1 MCRSLLRSALMLSA
15 VLAALSG
22 CGAAEVPESVQVTF
36 RVQVPPETP
45 ADASVSVAG
54 SAAELGNGA
63 APALVLEH
71 QGQGLF
77 SGTASLKPGE
87 ELSYRVLLTAPAE
100 QVELDAEDQPLA
112 ARTLRV
118 PEGALTQRLTVE
130 RWGPEGGLTV
140 PVVTFLVQ
148 VPGSTPAGAEIWIS
162 GNAEA
167 LGRWNGAGVKLAP
180 TVDGRY
186 AATLP
191 FPPDTLLE
199 YKVTRGGWATVE
211 KGGTGGELQNRRLRT
226 GSRSERAISIVRSWS
241 DFVPPRQPTLTGTI
255 QYLRN
260 VTSQFPIRPRDV
272 IIYLPPGYDANP
284 TRRYPVLY
292 MHDGQ
297 NVMDE
302 ITSFV
307 GEWNADE
314 TAQNR
319 ILAGR
324 VEPLIIVGVYN
335 TTDRFPEYTQVVDPR
350 YPELGG
356 GKSPDYARF
365 LVEELKPRID
375 STYRTKP
382 EPEFTGVAGSSAGG
396 LASLYI
402 ALTYPNVFRRVG
414 AVSPSTYWGN
424 RDIIDRYNALPAK
437 LPLKIWLDMGT
448 EESTRSVDPLVD
460 TRVMRD
466 TLVAKGWGV
475 GADLRYLEVQGGRHN
490 EQYWSAR
497 FGDILEYLYPA
508 QP

>member
-1 MCRSLLRSALMLSA
+1 MCRSLQRSALLLSA

-22 CGAAEVPESVQVTF
+22 CGQAEQPESVQVTF

-45 ADASVSVAG
+45 ADASVSVVG

-63 APALVLEH
+63 APGLALEH

-77 SGTASLKPGE
+77 SGTAALKPGQE
-87 ELSYRVLLTAPAE
+87 VSYRVVLTAPAE
-100 QVELDAEDQPLA
+100 QVELDAEDKPLA
-112 ARTLRV
+112 ARTLQV
-118 PEGALTQRLTVE
+118 PEGGLTQRLTVE
-130 RWGPEGGLTV
+130 RWGPQAGLTE
-140 PVVTFLVQ
+140 PVVTFIVQ
-148 VPGSTPAGAEIWIS
+148 VPASTPAGAEIWLS
-162 GNAEA
+162 GNAQA

-191 FPPDTLLE
+191 FPPNTLLE

-226 GSRSERAISIVRSWS
+226 GSRSERAVSIVRSWA

-260 VTSQFPIRPRDV
+260 VTSQFSLRPRDV
-272 IIYLPPGYDANP
+272 IIYLPPGYEANP

-302 ITSFV
+302 TTSFV

-314 TAQNR
+314 TAQR
-319 ILAGR
+319 LILAGR

-335 TTDRFPEYTQVVDPR
+335 TADRFTEYTQVPDPNF
-350 YPELGG
+350 PELNGG
-356 GKSPDYARF
+356 RSADYARF

-396 LASLYI
+396 LASLFI
-402 ALTYPNVFRRVG
+402 ALTYPDVFRRVG

-424 RDIIDRYNALPAK
+424 RDIITRYGALPAK
-437 LPLKIWLDMGT
+437 LPLRIWLDMGT
-448 EESTRSVDPLVD
+448 EESTRSQGPLED

-466 TLVAKGWGV
+466 TLVARGWVLGQ
-475 GADLRYLEVQGGRHN
+475 DLRYLEVQGGRHN
-490 EQYWSAR
+490 EAYWSAR

>member
-1 MCRSLLRSALMLSA
+1 MCRSLSRSALLLSA
-15 VLAALSG
+15 VLAACSQG
-22 CGAAEVPESVQVTF
+22 PAGVPESVQVTF
-36 RVQVPPETP
+36 QVQAPPETP
-45 ADASVSVAG
+45 AEASVSVVG
-54 SAAELGNGA
+54 SAAELGSGA
-63 APALVLEH
+63 APGLVLEH
-71 QGQGLF
+71 RGQGLF
-77 SGTASLKPGE
+77 SGTASLEPGLE
-87 ELSYRVLLTAPAE
+87 VSYRILLTAAAE
-100 QVELDAEDQPLA
+100 QVELDAEDRPLA

-118 PEGALTQRLTVE
+118 PEGELTQRLTVE
-130 RWGPEGGLTV
+130 RWGPEGGLAV

-148 VPGSTPAGAEIWIS
+148 VPGSTPAGSEIWIS
-162 GNAEA
+162 GNDQA

-191 FPPDTLLE
+191 FQPGTLLE

-211 KGGTGGELQNRRLRT
+211 KGGTGGELQNRRLIT
-226 GSRSERAISIVRSWS
+226 GSRSERAVSIVRSWA
-241 DFVPPRQPTLTGTI
+241 DFLPPRQPTLTGTI
-255 QYLRN
+255 HYLRD
-260 VTSQFPIRPRDV
+260 VSSQFSIRPRDI
-272 IIYLPPGYDANP
+272 IIYLPPGYDDDP

-292 MHDGQ
+292 MNDGQ

-302 ITSFV
+302 TTSFV

-314 TAQNR
+314 TAHNR

-335 TTDRFPEYTQVVDPR
+335 TADRIPEYSQVVDPN

-382 EPEFTGVAGSSAGG
+382 EPESTGIAGSSLGG

-402 ALTYPNVFRRVG
+402 ALTYPDVFRRVG
-414 AVSPSTYWGN
+414 AVSPSIYWGN
-424 RDIIDRYNALPAK
+424 RDILSRYDALSAK

-448 EESTRSVDPLVD
+448 EESTRSVDPIAD
-460 TRVMRD
+460 TRAMRD
-466 TLVAKGWGV
+466 RLVAKGWVV
-475 GADLRYLEVQGGRHN
+475 GEDLRYLEVQGGRHN

-508 QP
+508 QR